1 MLLLLTVASTSGFTV
16 PKVQMDVRHQS
27 LLAAPKVQMD
37 VRYQS
42 LLADVDALHAAGE
55 HKAAH
60 EMLLAGPRDDPEV
73 LWRLARSCCDLSEVA
88 ENREKVVREGLA
100 HAEEAMRLAPTGY
113 ANKWYGIM
121 LGISGDFESAK
132 KKIANA
138 YKIKDALD
146 VANAELQDDAT
157 VQLALG
163 RWSMKLAGI
172 GFFERKIA
180 GALFAAPPAASYEDA
195 LSYFEKAYALKPD
208 PKTQALIEE
217 ARRKVKP

>member
-1 MLLLLTVASTSGFTV
+1 MLLVIQLWVASGFVAQSV
-16 PKVQMDVRHQS
+16 PVDLIRRHQS
-27 LLAAPKVQMD
+27 LLSDA
-37 VRYQS
+37 
-42 LLADVDALHAAGE
+42 DALHAAGE
-55 HKAAH
+55 HEAAH
-60 EMLLAGPRDDPEV
+60 ERLLAGPRDDPEV
-73 LWRLARSCCDLSEVA
+73 LWRLARACCDLSEGA
-88 ENREKVVREGLA
+88 AQNREKIVREGLA
-100 HAEEAMRLAPTGY
+100 HAEEAMRLAPTGL

-121 LGISGDFESAK
+121 LGISGDFESTK
-132 KKIANA
+132 TKIANA

-163 RWSMKLAGI
+163 RWSLKLAGV

-208 PKTQALIEE
+208 AKTEALIAE
-217 ARRKVKP
+217 ARSKIKS